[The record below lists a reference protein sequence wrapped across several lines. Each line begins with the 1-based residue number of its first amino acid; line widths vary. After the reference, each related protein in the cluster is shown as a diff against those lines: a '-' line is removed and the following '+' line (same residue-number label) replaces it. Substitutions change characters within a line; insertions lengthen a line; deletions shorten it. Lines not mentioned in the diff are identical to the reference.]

1 MFEGKK
7 IILGVTGSI
16 AAYKAALLA
25 RLLVKAGA
33 EVKVVMTSSALDFIT
48 PLTMSTLTG
57 NPAHH
62 QFSKADE
69 GTWTNH
75 VELGLWAD
83 LMVIAP
89 LSANTI
95 SKLASGTCDNL
106 LLAVYLSARCPVF
119 LVPAMDLDM
128 FAHQGTQDNLNLLQ
142 SRGNRIIEPETGLL
156 ASGLSGK
163 GRMAEPDVIVSK
175 LSEYFETST
184 RFKGKKVMI
193 TAGPT
198 YEPIDPVR
206 FIGNH
211 SSGKMGYALAEVF
224 ANRGADVHLISGP
237 VNIKIKNPQIRVTLV
252 NTADEMNMVCLDD
265 FEDTDITLLAAAVAD
280 YKPENIASEKIKK
293 TGDNLMLKL
302 TKTPDIAA
310 GLGKQKKNKQILAG
324 FALETENEV
333 SNAIQKLERKNF
345 DFIVLNSLKDAG
357 AGFGF
362 DTNKVQII
370 NRKGKIFPYELKGK
384 SDVATD
390 IVQYIE
396 ANFNV

>member
-1 MFEGKK
+1 
-7 IILGVTGSI
+7 
-16 AAYKAALLA
+16 
-25 RLLVKAGA
+25 
-33 EVKVVMTSSALDFIT
+33 
-48 PLTMSTLTG
+48 
-57 NPAHH
+57 
-62 QFSKADE
+62 
-69 GTWTNH
+69 
-75 VELGLWAD
+75 
-83 LMVIAP
+83 
-89 LSANTI
+89 
-95 SKLASGTCDNL
+95 
-106 LLAVYLSARCPVF
+106 
-119 LVPAMDLDM
+119 M
-128 FAHQGTQDNLNLLQ
+128 FAHEGTQHNLNLLQ

-163 GRMAEPDVIVSK
+163 GRMAEPEVIISK
-175 LSEYFETST
+175 LSEYFETGT

-198 YEPIDPVR
+198 HEPIDPVR

-237 VNIKIKNPQIRVTLV
+237 VNIKIKNPQIRVTRIT
-252 NTADEMNMVCLDD
+252 TADEMNMVCLDD
-265 FEDTDITLLAAAVAD
+265 FANTDITLLAAAVAD
-280 YKPENIASEKIKK
+280 YKPENVASEKIKK
-293 TGDNLMLKL
+293 TGDNLTLKL
-302 TKTPDIAA
+302 MKTPDIAA

-324 FALETENEV
+324 FALETEHEV

-370 NRKGKIFPYELKGK
+370 NREGKIFPYELKGK